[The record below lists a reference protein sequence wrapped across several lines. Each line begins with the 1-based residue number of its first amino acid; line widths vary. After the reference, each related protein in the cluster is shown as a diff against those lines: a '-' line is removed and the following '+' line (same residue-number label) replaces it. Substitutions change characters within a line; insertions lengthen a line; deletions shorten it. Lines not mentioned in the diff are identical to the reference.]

1 MKVKQQ
7 NDKDRDTAEPLLIL
21 ALDHRGTVRTV
32 PRILGL
38 FEKNIFSGFY
48 GKDKRRTSEVKL
60 THGK

>member
-7 NDKDRDTAEPLLIL
+7 NDKDRDTTEPLLIL

-32 PRILGL
+32 PRILRL